1 MMYVFNTR
9 AALMVTGKMI
19 LIPREAEGVVIEQYV
34 PTSVGPIFQAA
45 GSSKWLH
52 QVTEEGKPVATS
64 ASSLAIILPFVI
76 CSSSLGALATDQYHR
91 GDFWVISGLLAAG
104 ITILCKVTGGMIANV
119 LVSNFWGSRFE
130 VAQDIGLGPG
140 KAQQEETA

>member
-9 AALMVTGKMI
+9 AALMLTGKMI

-45 GSSKWLH
+45 GNSKWLH

-64 ASSLAIILPFVI
+64 FSSLAIILPFVF
-76 CSSSLGALATDQYHR
+76 CSASLGALGTDQYHR
-91 GDFWVISGLLAAG
+91 GDFWVLSGLLAAG
-104 ITILCKVTGGMIANV
+104 ITVLCKVVGGMMANA
-119 LVSNFWGSRFE
+119 LASNFWGSRFE

-140 KAQQEETA
+140 KAQQKETA